1 MTNLFDLVDSG
12 LVAEQKGRAKD
23 GYMKKNHYVRD
34 FTLID
39 DDGIHGRC
47 LRQNFYEWFAFSKTN
62 MQAKSLYMFKSGF
75 MLEDLIGNMLKQ
87 YHADTWSVEMG
98 RVVMIQPEGLTH
110 PIKGKIDFVLRS
122 QDKAPW
128 TIIVELKTS
137 HGRGISNRKF
147 GRRYTGPL
155 FEHLMQ
161 GSFYYQHCDTTP
173 ELYLG
178 IVREEII
185 EIEKER
191 EETEDIE
198 TGNKYKIN
206 RLIHLENELNR
217 PERVN
222 PDELI
227 IAYLSREDF
236 NRLQFSTCGDLET
249 SRGKAPSLI
258 EALPMN
264 DFRCFKA
271 MDKYIEE
278 KHLPPKTYKDGPE
291 KFPCSYCDWRD
302 QCSKDDNL

>member
-1 MTNLFDLVDSG
+1 MTNLFNLVDSG
-12 LVAEQKGRAKD
+12 LIAEQKERAKD
-23 GYMKKNHYVRD
+23 GYLKANHYVRD

-47 LRQNFYEWFAFSKTN
+47 LRQNFYEWFNFDKIN

-75 MLEDLIGNMLKQ
+75 MLEDLIGNMLKK

-110 PIKGKIDFVLRS
+110 PIKGKIDFVLRKFNPETGFLDS
-122 QDKAPW
+122 DDPW
-128 TIIVELKTS
+128 TVIVELKTS

-155 FEHLMQ
+155 YEHLMQ

-173 ELYLG
+173 KLYLDKVEEELTTLNDSSDTSEKQEKR
-178 IVREEII
+178 VR
-185 EIEKER
+185 
-191 EETEDIE
+191 
-198 TGNKYKIN
+198 
-206 RLIHLENELNR
+206 HLTQELSR
-217 PERVN
+217 QPFVK

-258 EALPMN
+258 EALPMD

-291 KFPCSYCDWRD
+291 KFPCAWCEWLD
-302 QCSKDDNL
+302 QCEKDGV